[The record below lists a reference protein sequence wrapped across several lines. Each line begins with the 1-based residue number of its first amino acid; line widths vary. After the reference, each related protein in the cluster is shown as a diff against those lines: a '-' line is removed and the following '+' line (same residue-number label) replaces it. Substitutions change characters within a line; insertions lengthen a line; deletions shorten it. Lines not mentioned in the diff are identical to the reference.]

1 MKKQSLLLFL
11 FIFSLSNTY
20 SQNQKNYYEIFSPQQ
35 EAIGQAMSDQDFD
48 KAEKLICESIK
59 NFSNSVPDGEKQY
72 YKGIQSG
79 NYYNLACIY
88 SLKKKKKEAIESFE
102 KAIDWDFKN
111 YKHVMQDTDLDNI
124 RKEKKFKD
132 LFEKMR
138 LKGDYLL
145 ILQQSGNYISED
157 KSNRLDFEYENI
169 ENGRIKSVK
178 TYLKLDSIA
187 GTGDEMSK
195 IINIMTWLHNT
206 VRHDGNHW
214 PLCETDAIDIYNY
227 YKATG
232 KGVNCRALA
241 IMLNE
246 CYLSMGF
253 KSRFITCLPKDKN
266 DNDCHVINVVWSKTY
281 NKWIWMDPT
290 FNAYVMDDKGNYL
303 SIAEVRE
310 RLVKNLPVVINEDA
324 NWNNENKQ
332 TKEMYLDSY
341 MAKNL
346 YWLQCP
352 AQSFFN
358 IETPYRNSTAKYISL
373 LTPDYSINERERD
386 FITNDHEYFWQ
397 APKLD

>member
-1 MKKQSLLLFL
+1 MKKLSLLFL

-20 SQNQKNYYEIFSPQQ
+20 SQNQKNYYELFRPQQ
-35 EAIGQAMSDQDFD
+35 EAIGQAFSDNNFD
-48 KAEKLICESIK
+48 KAEKLIIKSIK
-59 NFSNSVPDGEKQY
+59 DFTNNVPDGEKQY
-72 YKGIQSG
+72 YKGIPSG
-79 NYYNLACIY
+79 NYYDLACIY
-88 SLKKKKKEAIESFE
+88 SLKKKKKEALENLE
-102 KAIDWDFKN
+102 KAVIDWDYKN
-111 YKHVMQDTDLDNI
+111 YKHVMQDTDLDFI
-124 RKEKKFKD
+124 RKDKKFND

-138 LKGDYLL
+138 LKGDYILM
-145 ILQQSGNYISED
+145 LQQSGNYISED
-157 KSNRLDFEYENI
+157 KSNRLDFEYEDTN
-169 ENGRIKSVK
+169 NGRIKSVK

-227 YKATG
+227 NKATG

-303 SIAEVRE
+303 SIEEVRE
-310 RLVKNLPVVINEDA
+310 RLIKNLPVVINEDA

-358 IETPYRNSTAKYISL
+358 IETTYRNSTAKYVSL